1 MNRLAII
8 KKNKILIFILM
19 LLLSFISGAKFV
31 QIKQSCPKNEGG
43 NKRVVFGVGESQI
56 VLTLSSIDIS
66 RELETKRLNIH
77 IDAANYPKLFKPDN
91 EFARFYVKEISG
103 GGVDNA
109 KLIYIARQIPN
120 HGTML
125 DNYFIIIDPEVGK
138 VVDEGYKYHFGRVW
152 FNNSCTNCSL
162 PILEFREYDRRQ
174 QKYVLVNDKHIKEF
188 VELQK
193 QYRQIGDKEIC
204 RINNKDM
211 TINEALRV
219 ANDDDKCA
227 DLGMGQSNTKPSDL
241 FITIGEYKQILSNLK
256 QIIEGKNIR
265 MFTENCL

>member
-1 MNRLAII
+1 MTA
-8 KKNKILIFILM
+8 KKNKILVFILM
-19 LLLSFISGAKFV
+19 LSLSFISGAKFV
-31 QIKQSCPKNEGG
+31 QVKQNCPQSESEDKE
-43 NKRVVFGVGESQI
+43 VVFTIGERQVI
-56 VLTLSSIDIS
+56 LTSSSIDIS
-66 RELETKRLNIH
+66 REFETDGLSIH
-77 IDAANYPKLFKPDN
+77 VDAANYPKLFKPDN
-91 EFARFYVKEISG
+91 EFARLNVKEISG
-103 GGVDNA
+103 GGVENA
-109 KLIYIARQIPN
+109 KLIYIARQIPS

-125 DNYFIIIDPEVGK
+125 DSYFIVIDPEIGK
-138 VVDEGYKYHFGRVW
+138 VVDEGYKSHFGSGVW

-174 QKYVLVNDKHIKEF
+174 QKYVLVNNKHIKEF
-188 VELQK
+188 IELQK

-227 DLGMGQSNTKPSDL
+227 DLGMGQSNAEPSDL
-241 FITIGEYKQILSNLK
+241 FITIGEYKQILSNLE

-265 MFTENCL
+265 MFTGGCL